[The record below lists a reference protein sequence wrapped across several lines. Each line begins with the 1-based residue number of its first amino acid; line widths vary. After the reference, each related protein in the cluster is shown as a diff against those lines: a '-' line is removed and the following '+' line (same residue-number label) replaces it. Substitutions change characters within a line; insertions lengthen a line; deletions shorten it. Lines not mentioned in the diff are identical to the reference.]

1 VGSRTKSK
9 SNPTSDLRPPTSVYD
24 LAIVG
29 AGPAGMTAAV
39 YAARAGLTVGLIEV
53 GAPGGQMVNTLEI
66 ENYTGFEK
74 ITGPELSMKMFDHAK
89 AAGAHYIYG
98 DVQKIVPQEGGM
110 YLIDCGMNQM
120 HACSVIIATGTK
132 HRKLEIP
139 GEAELAG
146 RGISWCAV
154 CDGAF
159 FKDEEVVVIGGGDA
173 AIEEAIYLTGL
184 AKKVYIV
191 HRRDRL
197 RATNILQERAFA
209 NEKIEII
216 WDSIPTKFTA
226 TEEGKFES
234 VTLKNLI
241 SNEEADLLV
250 SGAFIYIGNDP
261 VTHMLDGLNITNE
274 FGNVV
279 VDAKM
284 STKIPGIFA
293 AGDVTEKELR
303 QVVTATNDGAIA
315 AQNVYKYLEN

>member
-1 VGSRTKSK
+1 MNEMEK
-9 SNPTSDLRPPTSVYD
+9 YD
-24 LAIVG
+24 VAIIG

-39 YAARAGLTVGLIEV
+39 YAARAGLKVGLIEA
-53 GAPGGQMVNTLEI
+53 GAPGGQMVNTFEI

-89 AAGAHYIYG
+89 AAGALYVYG
-98 DVQKIVPQEGGM
+98 DVQKVVPQDDGM
-110 YLIDCGMNQM
+110 HLIDCGMNQFS
-120 HACSVIIATGTK
+120 ARSVIVATGTK
-132 HRKLEIP
+132 HRRLEIP

-159 FKDEEVVVIGGGDA
+159 FKDGEVVVIGGGDA
-173 AIEEAIYLTGL
+173 AIEEAIYLAGL
-184 AKKVYIV
+184 ANKVYVV
-191 HRRDRL
+191 HRRDQL
-197 RATNILQERAFA
+197 RAANILQERAFD

-226 TEEGKFES
+226 TEDGKFKN

-241 SNEEADLLV
+241 TNKETELVAD
-250 SGAFIYIGNDP
+250 GAFIYIGNGP
-261 VTHMLDGLNITNE
+261 VTHMLAGLDITNE
-274 FGNVV
+274 FGNVI

-293 AGDVTEKELR
+293 AGDVIQKELR

>member
-1 VGSRTKSK
+1 MNEKK
-9 SNPTSDLRPPTSVYD
+9 KYD
-24 LAIVG
+24 VVIVG

-39 YAARAGLTVGLIEV
+39 YSARAGLSVGLIEA

-66 ENYTGFEK
+66 ENYPGFEK

-89 AAGAHYIYG
+89 AAGAIYEYG
-98 DVQKIVPQEGGM
+98 DVQKIIPQEDGTH
-110 YLIDCGMNQM
+110 LIDCGMNQFS
-120 HACSVIIATGTK
+120 ARSVIVATGTK

-139 GEAELAG
+139 GEEELAG

-184 AKKVYIV
+184 AKKVYVI

-209 NEKIEII
+209 NEKIEFIL
-216 WDSIPTKFTA
+216 DSIPTKFTT
-226 TEEGKFES
+226 TEDGKFNS
-234 VTLKNLI
+234 VILKNLI
-241 SNEEADLLV
+241 SNDESELPA

-261 VTHMLDGLNITNE
+261 VTHMLAGLDITNE
-274 FGNVV
+274 FGNVI

-284 STKIPGIFA
+284 STKVPGIFA
-293 AGDVTEKELR
+293 AGDVIQKELR